1 MDIRALE
8 ENSNLNYTRFVSSM
22 CEQFEAYITKE
33 YKYILDYEEELKEM
47 FKEMLEIEEVNVF
60 FDFELGRNL
69 DDIEFYIGFNDFNA
83 KEDPDKIKS
92 LVQESLEILKSND
105 TNIEVDYKTIE
116 QVKVVIDFFYKISP
130 EEDNIRDN
138 FQNAEK
144 DFGFENSEVVKET
157 LQDVVI
163 YSKKIMKVLNKIR
176 HLKLTFT
183 IEDERLINLVD
194 QANEEDIVDSEMV
207 KDNYQDSKLEL
218 KEMIENFEYL
228 NSQPFEDA
236 DDTLNRQVRD
246 NAAVYM
252 KFFKT
257 NEVSVLETFFLNCY
271 LYRNEKFNEVL
282 NSCAEFLNLILKK
295 LNIYKTVI
303 FLKYYDANIERVLR
317 ANIEELTSKIENVI
331 THNTPVS
338 EFERLLQLTLRTSV
352 LINYIKSM
360 LVSKRHNMEVFDN
373 PYLKKRLPEIL
384 KELKNFEDEYKQVHK
399 ELGYLDNFI
408 NMLPDYLKASE
419 EMKDYDGNVDPNK
432 EYQKDGLFA
441 LNKALQGYNLHKS
454 KFENLM
460 LRPEKY
466 NSKCLE
472 KMDDM
477 LRENNRIY
485 EELKG
490 LFFQLSIARN

>member
-1 MDIRALE
+1 
-8 ENSNLNYTRFVSSM
+8 
-22 CEQFEAYITKE
+22 
-33 YKYILDYEEELKEM
+33 
-47 FKEMLEIEEVNVF
+47 
-60 FDFELGRNL
+60 
-69 DDIEFYIGFNDFNA
+69 
-83 KEDPDKIKS
+83 
-92 LVQESLEILKSND
+92 
-105 TNIEVDYKTIE
+105 
-116 QVKVVIDFFYKISP
+116 VIDFFHKISP

-138 FQNAEK
+138 FQQAEK
-144 DFGFENSEVVKET
+144 KFGFENSEVVKET

-194 QANEEDIVDSEMV
+194 QANEDDIVDSGMV
-207 KDNYQDSKLEL
+207 KRNYQDSKTEL
-218 KEMIENFEYL
+218 KDMIDNFEYL

-236 DDTLNRQVRD
+236 DETLNRQVRD
-246 NAAVYM
+246 NASIYM

-257 NEVSVLETFFLNCY
+257 NQVSVLEEFFLNCY

-282 NSCAEFLNLILKK
+282 NACAEFLNLILKK

-303 FLKYYDANIERVLR
+303 FLKYYDANIKRVLK
-317 ANIEELTSKIENVI
+317 ANIDELTTKIEGVI

-360 LVSKRHNMEVFDN
+360 LVSKRHNIEVFDN
-373 PYLKKRLPEIL
+373 AYLKQRLPEIL
-384 KELKNFEDEYKQVHK
+384 KELKGFEDDYKQVHK
-399 ELGYLDNFI
+399 ELGHLDNFI

-419 EMKDYDGNVDPNK
+419 DLKEYEGNVDPNK
-432 EYQKDGLFA
+432 EYQRDGLFA

-454 KFENLM
+454 KFENLL

-466 NSKCLE
+466 NSKCLH
-472 KMDDM
+472 KMNNM
-477 LRENNRIY
+477 LNDNNQVY
-485 EELKG
+485 EDLKT

>member
-1 MDIRALE
+1 
-8 ENSNLNYTRFVSSM
+8 M
-22 CEQFEAYITKE
+22 CEQFEAYIKKE
-33 YKYILDYEEELKEM
+33 YKYILDYEEELKDM

-116 QVKVVIDFFYKISP
+116 QVKVVIDFFYKIAP
-130 EEDNIRDN
+130 EEDNIKDN

-194 QANEEDIVDSEMV
+194 QANEDDVVDSGMV
-207 KDNYQDSKLEL
+207 KQNYQDSKSTL
-218 KEMIENFEYL
+218 KDMIDNFEYL

-236 DDTLNRQVRD
+236 DETLNRQVRD

-257 NEVSVLETFFLNCY
+257 NEVSVLEEFFLNCY

-303 FLKYYDANIERVLR
+303 FLKYYDANIERVLK

-331 THNTPVS
+331 THNTPVA

-360 LVSKRHNMEVFDN
+360 LVSKRHNLEVFDN
-373 PYLKKRLPEIL
+373 SYLKKRLPEIL
-384 KELKNFEDEYKQVHK
+384 KELKKFEGDYKQVHK

-419 EMKDYDGNVDPNK
+419 DMKEYEGNVDPNK

-441 LNKALQGYNLHKS
+441 LNKVLQGYNLHKS
-454 KFENLM
+454 KFENLL

-466 NSKCLE
+466 NSKCLL
-472 KMDDM
+472 KMSTM
-477 LRENNRIY
+477 LNDNNMVY
-485 EELKG
+485 EDLKG